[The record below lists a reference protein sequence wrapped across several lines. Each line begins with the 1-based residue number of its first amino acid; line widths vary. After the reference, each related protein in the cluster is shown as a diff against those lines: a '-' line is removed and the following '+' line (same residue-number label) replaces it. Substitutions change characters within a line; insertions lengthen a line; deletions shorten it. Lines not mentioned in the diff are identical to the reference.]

1 MGYLLINYKGV
12 TMIVTFKVKDNRR
25 LNKTE
30 VFKNE
35 DRAKWYLD
43 NGTLELMNDNHY
55 EYLVQSES
63 QMNEAI
69 MNINAYGKS
78 IYESSIK
85 DK

>member
-1 MGYLLINYKGV
+1 MGYLQINYKGV
-12 TMIVTFKVKDNRR
+12 TMIVTFKVTDNRR
-25 LNKTE
+25 FNKTE

-55 EYLVQSES
+55 EYLVDSEL

-69 MNINAYGKS
+69 MNINAYD
-78 IYESSIK
+78 K